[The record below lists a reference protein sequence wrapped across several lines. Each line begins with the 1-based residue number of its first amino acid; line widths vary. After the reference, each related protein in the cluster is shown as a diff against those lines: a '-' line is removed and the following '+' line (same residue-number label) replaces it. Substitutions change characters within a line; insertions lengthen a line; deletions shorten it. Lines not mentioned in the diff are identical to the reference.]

1 MGITQLEAGLEGD
14 GGLSGCNYSCKGIS
28 NELLLDAL
36 ERGAKRAGSG
46 GPGVNPSIARACVSR
61 PDNEA

>member
-36 ERGAKRAGSG
+36 ERGLSERA
-46 GPGVNPSIARACVSR
+46 VEAR
-61 PDNEA
+61 E